1 MRNGCRS
8 KNGPQI
14 RLQRLDLLFL
24 FRRREENVRRGSRK
38 IRQRCRGGSTQFVQ
52 LNLKRPINNYKTSFE
67 ATRRI
72 VFVAGPGVE
81 ILDLVGPLQ
90 VFARA
95 ADMFRRENPGSPPIY
110 SVEVVTISRQRSL
123 LANCGLRITA
133 HKTFREAPGK
143 IDTLLIA
150 GGDAIEQ
157 NRISPE
163 AVRWL
168 KRIAKRIRRI
178 GSVCTGA
185 MFLARAGL
193 LDGRRATTHWNW
205 CRTLI
210 KHAPKARVDPD
221 PIFVRDENVY
231 TSAGV
236 TAGMDLALALVEED
250 YGSRLALQVA
260 RNLVLYLRRPGGQS
274 QFSAALSL
282 QSTDRKPLRELEAW
296 VLDNLD
302 KPLTVPMLAQRIAM
316 SPRNFARVFAKEMRT
331 TPAKFV
337 ERLRVET
344 ARRRLEESQN
354 TMETIA
360 SECGFGNVNSMRNVF
375 QRTLKIPP
383 GQYRRHFR
391 HVKRGKR

>member
-1 MRNGCRS
+1 VSRNQN
-8 KNGPQI
+8 NG
-14 RLQRLDLLFL
+14 
-24 FRRREENVRRGSRK
+24 
-38 IRQRCRGGSTQFVQ
+38 GGVS
-52 LNLKRPINNYKTSFE
+52 
-67 ATRRI
+67 ARRI
-72 VFVAGPGVE
+72 VFVAGPGTE

-95 ADMFRRENPGSPPIY
+95 SDMYCREHPGSRPIY
-110 SVEVVTISRQRSL
+110 SVEIVSASESRSL
-123 LANCGLRITA
+123 FANCGLRFAA
-133 HKTFREAPGK
+133 HKTFRQASGR
-143 IDTLLIA
+143 IDTLLVA

-157 NRISPE
+157 DEINAE
-163 AVRWL
+163 VVRWL
-168 KRIAKRIRRI
+168 KKIAGRIRRI

-185 MFLARAGL
+185 MLLARAGL

-205 CRTLI
+205 CQTLI
-210 KHAPKARVDPD
+210 KRAPRANVDPD

-250 YGSRLALQVA
+250 HGSRLALQVA

-282 QSTDRKPLRELEAW
+282 QLTDRKPLRELESW
-296 VLDNLD
+296 VLDNLN
-302 KPLTVPMLAQRIAM
+302 KPLTVPVLAQRVAM
-316 SPRNFARVFAKEMRT
+316 SPRNFARVFATEMKT

-337 ERLRVET
+337 ERLRVEA

-354 TMETIA
+354 SMETIA
-360 SECGFGNVNSMRNVF
+360 IECGFGNVNSMRNVF
-375 QRTLKIPP
+375 QRALKIAP

-391 HVKRGKR
+391 HAKHRVRRSPLP

>member
-1 MRNGCRS
+1 LKPRH
-8 KNGPQI
+8 
-14 RLQRLDLLFL
+14 
-24 FRRREENVRRGSRK
+24 
-38 IRQRCRGGSTQFVQ
+38 T
-52 LNLKRPINNYKTSFE
+52 LNNNKLSLE
-67 ATRRI
+67 PRTRRI

-95 ADMFRRENPGSPPIY
+95 SEMHSRANPGMPPIY
-110 SVEVVTISRQRSL
+110 SVEVATIASNRSL

-133 HKTFREAPGK
+133 HKTFREVRGK
-143 IDTLLIA
+143 IDTLLVA
-150 GGDAIEQ
+150 GGNAIEQ
-157 NRISPE
+157 NEINPE
-163 AVRWL
+163 AARWL
-168 KRIAKRIRRI
+168 KKISRRIRRV

-185 MFLARAGL
+185 MLLARAGL

-205 CRTLI
+205 CQTLI
-210 KHAPKARVDPD
+210 KHAPRVDVDPD
-221 PIFVRDENVY
+221 PIFIRDENVY

-250 YGSRLALQVA
+250 HGSRLALQVA

-282 QSTDRKPLRELEAW
+282 QATDRKPLRELEAW
-296 VLDNLD
+296 VLDNLH
-302 KPLTVPMLAQRIAM
+302 KPLTVPLLAQRVAM
-316 SPRNFARVFAKEMRT
+316 SPRNFARVFIKEMKT

-337 ERLRVET
+337 ERLRIES

-354 TMETIA
+354 SMEAIA
-360 SECGFGNVNSMRNVF
+360 SECGFANVNAMRNVF
-375 QRTLKIPP
+375 QRTLKIAP

-391 HVKRGKR
+391 HVKHPPK

>member
-1 MRNGCRS
+1 VS
-8 KNGPQI
+8 GP
-14 RLQRLDLLFL
+14 
-24 FRRREENVRRGSRK
+24 N
-38 IRQRCRGGSTQFVQ
+38 
-52 LNLKRPINNYKTSFE
+52 
-67 ATRRI
+67 
-72 VFVAGPGVE
+72 VE

-95 ADMFRRENPGSPPIY
+95 SDMYKRASPASLPIY
-110 SVEVVTISRQRSL
+110 SVEVVSISASRSL
-123 LANCGLRITA
+123 FANCGVRVIA
-133 HKTFREAPGK
+133 DRTFREVRGK
-143 IDTLLIA
+143 IDTLLVA

-157 NRISPE
+157 NEINPE

-168 KRIAKRIRRI
+168 KRISPRIRRV

-185 MFLARAGL
+185 MLLARAGL

-205 CRTLI
+205 CQTLI
-210 KHAPKARVDPD
+210 KRAPRARVERD

-250 YGSRLALQVA
+250 HGSRLALQVA

-282 QSTDRKPLRELEAW
+282 QLTDRKPLLELEAW
-296 VLDNLD
+296 VLDNLQ
-302 KPLTVPMLAQRIAM
+302 KALTVPLLAQRVAM
-316 SPRNFARVFAKEMRT
+316 SPRNFARVFTKEMKT

-337 ERLRVET
+337 ERLRVEA
-344 ARRRLEESQN
+344 ARRRLEESHN
-354 TMETIA
+354 SMETIA
-360 SECGFGNVNSMRNVF
+360 DECGFGNVNSMRNVF
-375 QRTLKIPP
+375 QRTLKIAP

-391 HVKRGKR
+391 HVKYPAQKN

>member
-1 MRNGCRS
+1 M
-8 KNGPQI
+8 
-14 RLQRLDLLFL
+14 
-24 FRRREENVRRGSRK
+24 
-38 IRQRCRGGSTQFVQ
+38 
-52 LNLKRPINNYKTSFE
+52 
-67 ATRRI
+67 
-72 VFVAGPGVE
+72 FVAAPGVE

-95 ADMFRRENPGSPPIY
+95 SEMYSQANPGSPPTY
-110 SVEVVTISRQRSL
+110 SVEVVTISSRCPVI
-123 LANCGLRITA
+123 ANCGLRITA
-133 HKTFREAPGK
+133 DRTSREVRGK
-143 IDTLLIA
+143 IDTLLVA

-157 NRISPE
+157 NKIDPD

-168 KRIAKRIRRI
+168 KRISARTRRV

-185 MFLARAGL
+185 MLLARAGL

-205 CRTLI
+205 CQTLI
-210 KHAPKARVDPD
+210 KRAPRAEIDPD
-221 PIFVRDENVY
+221 PIFVRDGNVY

-250 YGSRLALQVA
+250 HGSRLALQVA

-282 QSTDRKPLRELEAW
+282 QLTDRKPLRELEGW
-296 VLDNLD
+296 VLDNLH
-302 KPLTVPMLAQRIAM
+302 KPLTVSLLAQRVAM
-316 SPRNFARVFAKEMRT
+316 SPRNFARVFTKEMKT

-337 ERLRVET
+337 ERLRVEA

-354 TMETIA
+354 SMETIA
-360 SECGFGNVNSMRNVF
+360 DECGFGNVNSMRNVF
-375 QRTLKIPP
+375 QRTLKIAP

-391 HVKRGKR
+391 HVKQSPQKR

>member
-1 MRNGCRS
+1 LNS
-8 KNGPQI
+8 K
-14 RLQRLDLLFL
+14 R
-24 FRRREENVRRGSRK
+24 VRK
-38 IRQRCRGGSTQFVQ
+38 
-52 LNLKRPINNYKTSFE
+52 NNTPSFE
-67 ATRRI
+67 PGTRRI

-95 ADMFRRENPGSPPIY
+95 SEMHTRENPGAPPIY
-110 SVEVVTISRQRSL
+110 LVEVATVSSRRSL
-123 LANCGLRITA
+123 IANCGLRVTA
-133 HKTFREAPGK
+133 DETFCEVRGK
-143 IDTLLIA
+143 IDTLLVA

-157 NRISPE
+157 NKINPK

-168 KRIAKRIRRI
+168 KRISPRIRRI

-185 MFLARAGL
+185 MLLARAGL

-205 CRTLI
+205 CQTLI
-210 KHAPKARVDPD
+210 KRAPRVDVDPD

-250 YGSRLALQVA
+250 HGSRLALQVA

-282 QSTDRKPLRELEAW
+282 QLTDRKPLRDLEAW
-296 VLDNLD
+296 VLDNLQ
-302 KPLTVPMLAQRIAM
+302 KPLTVPLLAERVAM
-316 SPRNFARVFAKEMRT
+316 SPRNFARVFTNEMKT

-337 ERLRVET
+337 ERLRVEA
-344 ARRRLEESQN
+344 ARRRLEESHN
-354 TMETIA
+354 SMEMIA
-360 SECGFGNVNSMRNVF
+360 GECGFGNVNSMRNVF
-375 QRTLKIPP
+375 QRTLKIAP

-391 HVKRGKR
+391 HVKHPPKAKIKR

>member
-1 MRNGCRS
+1 MNQNNG
-8 KNGPQI
+8 N
-14 RLQRLDLLFL
+14 
-24 FRRREENVRRGSRK
+24 
-38 IRQRCRGGSTQFVQ
+38 T
-52 LNLKRPINNYKTSFE
+52 
-67 ATRRI
+67 ATNRRI
-72 VFVAGPGVE
+72 VFVAGPGTE

-95 ADMFRRENPGSPPIY
+95 SDMHCREHAGARPIY
-110 SVEVVTISRQRSL
+110 YIEVVSVSPSRCL
-123 LANCGLRITA
+123 IANCGLPFTA
-133 HKTFREAPGK
+133 HKTFRQVSGK
-143 IDTLLIA
+143 IDTLLVA

-157 NRISPE
+157 NKIGAG

-168 KRIAKRIRRI
+168 KKIAPRCRRV

-185 MFLARAGL
+185 MLLARAGL

-205 CRTLI
+205 CQTLI
-210 KHAPKARVDPD
+210 NRAPRADVDPD

-250 YGSRLALQVA
+250 HGSRLALQVA

-282 QSTDRKPLRELEAW
+282 QATDRKPLRELESW
-296 VLDNLD
+296 VLDNLGRS
-302 KPLTVPMLAQRIAM
+302 LTVPVLAQRVGM
-316 SPRNFARVFAKEMRT
+316 SPRNFARVFATEMKT

-337 ERLRVET
+337 ERLRVEA

-354 TMETIA
+354 SMETIA
-360 SECGFGNVNSMRNVF
+360 DECGFGNVNAMRTVF
-375 QRTLKIPP
+375 QRTLKTPP

-391 HVKRGKR
+391 HTTRRKGQRRNG

>member
-1 MRNGCRS
+1 MRS
-8 KNGPQI
+8 KRARNNKQPS
-14 RLQRLDLLFL
+14 L
-24 FRRREENVRRGSRK
+24 ESR
-38 IRQRCRGGSTQFVQ
+38 
-52 LNLKRPINNYKTSFE
+52 
-67 ATRRI
+67 TRRI
-72 VFVAGPGVE
+72 VFVAGAGVE

-95 ADMFRRENPGSPPIY
+95 SDIHAKENPGGRPIY
-110 SVEVVTISRQRSL
+110 SIEVVTISPRRSL
-123 LANCGLRITA
+123 IANCGVHLTA
-133 HKTFREAPGK
+133 HKTFREVRGE
-143 IDTLLIA
+143 IDTLLVA
-150 GGDAIEQ
+150 GGDAIERDQQ
-157 NRISPE
+157 NPE

-168 KRIAKRIRRI
+168 KKLAPRVRRV

-185 MFLARAGL
+185 MLLARAGL

-205 CRTLI
+205 CQTLI
-210 KHAPKARVDPD
+210 KRAPGADVDPD

-250 YGSRLALQVA
+250 WGSKLALQVA

-282 QSTDRKPLRELEAW
+282 QLTDREPLRELETW
-296 VLDNLD
+296 VLDHLD
-302 KPLTVPMLAQRIAM
+302 KPFTVPALAQRVAM
-316 SPRNFARVFAKEMRT
+316 SPRNFARVFSREMKT

-337 ERLRVET
+337 ERLRVEA

-354 TMETIA
+354 SMEAIA
-360 SECGFGNVNSMRNVF
+360 AECGFSNVNSMRNVF
-375 QRTLKIPP
+375 QRTLKIAP

-391 HVKRGKR
+391 HVKQPRRKSRDR

>member
-1 MRNGCRS
+1 MFVS
-8 KNGPQI
+8 GP
-14 RLQRLDLLFL
+14 
-24 FRRREENVRRGSRK
+24 N
-38 IRQRCRGGSTQFVQ
+38 
-52 LNLKRPINNYKTSFE
+52 
-67 ATRRI
+67 
-72 VFVAGPGVE
+72 VE

-95 ADMFRRENPGSPPIY
+95 SDMYKRASPASLPIY
-110 SVEVVTISRQRSL
+110 SVEVVSISASRSL
-123 LANCGLRITA
+123 FANCGVRVIA
-133 HKTFREAPGK
+133 DRTFREVRGK
-143 IDTLLIA
+143 IDTLLVA

-157 NRISPE
+157 NEINPE

-168 KRIAKRIRRI
+168 KRISPRIRRV

-185 MFLARAGL
+185 MLLARAGL

-205 CRTLI
+205 CQTLI
-210 KHAPKARVDPD
+210 KRAPRARVERD

-250 YGSRLALQVA
+250 HGSRLALQVA

-282 QSTDRKPLRELEAW
+282 QLTDRKPLLELEAW
-296 VLDNLD
+296 VLDNLQ
-302 KPLTVPMLAQRIAM
+302 KPLTVPLLAQRLAM
-316 SPRNFARVFAKEMRT
+316 SPRNFARVFTKEMKT

-337 ERLRVET
+337 ERLRVEA
-344 ARRRLEESQN
+344 ARRRLEESHN
-354 TMETIA
+354 SMEMIA
-360 SECGFGNVNSMRNVF
+360 DECGFGNVNSMRNVF
-375 QRTLKIPP
+375 QRTIKIAP

-391 HVKRGKR
+391 HLKHPAKKN

>member
-1 MRNGCRS
+1 
-8 KNGPQI
+8 
-14 RLQRLDLLFL
+14 
-24 FRRREENVRRGSRK
+24 
-38 IRQRCRGGSTQFVQ
+38 
-52 LNLKRPINNYKTSFE
+52 
-67 ATRRI
+67 
-72 VFVAGPGVE
+72 VAGPGTE

-95 ADMFRRENPGSPPIY
+95 SDMYCREHAGTRPIY
-110 SVEVVTISRQRSL
+110 SCEVVSVSSSRSL
-123 LANCGLRITA
+123 TANCGLRFSA
-133 HKTFREAPGK
+133 HRTFRDLRGK
-143 IDTLLIA
+143 IDTLLVV
-150 GGDAIEQ
+150 GG
-157 NRISPE
+157 E
-163 AVRWL
+163 AVERNEINAAAARWL
-168 KRIAKRIRRI
+168 KRVAGRVRRI

-185 MFLARAGL
+185 MLLARAGL

-205 CRTLI
+205 CQTLI
-210 KHAPKARVDPD
+210 KRAPRADVDPN

-250 YGSRLALQVA
+250 YDARLALQVA

-296 VLDNLD
+296 VLDNLN
-302 KPLTVPMLAQRIAM
+302 KALTVPVLAQRVAM
-316 SPRNFARVFAKEMRT
+316 SPRNFARVFTKEMKT

-337 ERLRVET
+337 ERLRVEA

-354 TMETIA
+354 SMEMIA

-375 QRTLKIPP
+375 QRAFKIPP

-391 HVKRGKR
+391 HMKSPTRKSKST

>member
-1 MRNGCRS
+1 
-8 KNGPQI
+8 
-14 RLQRLDLLFL
+14 L
-24 FRRREENVRRGSRK
+24 
-38 IRQRCRGGSTQFVQ
+38 
-52 LNLKRPINNYKTSFE
+52 E
-67 ATRRI
+67 ASTRRI
-72 VFVAGPGVE
+72 VFVSGPNVE

-95 ADMFRRENPGSPPIY
+95 SDMYKRASPASLPIY
-110 SVEVVTISRQRSL
+110 SVEVVSISASRSL
-123 LANCGLRITA
+123 FANCGVRVIA
-133 HKTFREAPGK
+133 DRTFREVRGK
-143 IDTLLIA
+143 IDTLLVA

-157 NRISPE
+157 NEINPE

-168 KRIAKRIRRI
+168 KRISPRIRRV

-185 MFLARAGL
+185 MLLARAGL

-205 CRTLI
+205 CQTLI
-210 KHAPKARVDPD
+210 KRAPRARVERD

-250 YGSRLALQVA
+250 HGSRLALQVA

-282 QSTDRKPLRELEAW
+282 QLTDRKPLLELEAW
-296 VLDNLD
+296 VLDNLQ
-302 KPLTVPMLAQRIAM
+302 KALTVPLLAQRVAM
-316 SPRNFARVFAKEMRT
+316 SPRNFARVFTKEMKT

-337 ERLRVET
+337 ERLRVEA
-344 ARRRLEESQN
+344 ARRRLEESHN
-354 TMETIA
+354 SMETIA
-360 SECGFGNVNSMRNVF
+360 DECGFGNVNSMRNVF
-375 QRTLKIPP
+375 QRTLKIAP

-391 HVKRGKR
+391 HVKYPAQKN

>member
-1 MRNGCRS
+1 MT
-8 KNGPQI
+8 
-14 RLQRLDLLFL
+14 LDE
-24 FRRREENVRRGSRK
+24 RQVTSRHHK
-38 IRQRCRGGSTQFVQ
+38 SDT
-52 LNLKRPINNYKTSFE
+52 
-67 ATRRI
+67 TRRI
-72 VFVAGPGVE
+72 VFVAAPGTE

-95 ADMFRRENPGSPPIY
+95 SEMFVRQNPGTSPIY
-110 SVEVVTISRQRSL
+110 SVEVVTTSSHRSFV
-123 LANCGLRITA
+123 ANCGLRIMA
-133 HKTFREAPGK
+133 HKTFRELRGN
-143 IDTLLIA
+143 IDTLLVA
-150 GGDAIEQ
+150 GGSAIE
-157 NRISPE
+157 NDEIS
-163 AVRWL
+163 AGVIRWL
-168 KRIAKRIRRI
+168 KTIAGRIRRI

-185 MFLARAGL
+185 MLLARAGL

-205 CRTLI
+205 CEVLI
-210 KHAPKARVDPD
+210 RRAPRAHVDPD
-221 PIFVRDENVY
+221 PIFIRDKNVY

-250 YGSRLALQVA
+250 HGSRLALQVA

-282 QSTDRKPLRELEAW
+282 QLTDREPLRELEAW
-296 VLDNLD
+296 VLDNLN
-302 KPLTVPMLAQRIAM
+302 KPLAVPVLARRVAM
-316 SPRNFARVFAKEMRT
+316 SPRNFARVFAKEMKT

-354 TMETIA
+354 SMESIA

-375 QRTLKIPP
+375 QRALKIAP

-391 HVKRGKR
+391 HVKRRTKAKIKR